1 MPKKATDAIDAY
13 NLIREAYDATGFDE
27 QQEIDPFQKQRM
39 ALKNLQEK
47 HPSVGPKKRS
57 SLEMLQNEMQY
68 IPPTAALPP
77 PPPVSSQVSV
87 APSDVS
93 VSMVENKG
101 TMLLGSPARGMTKN
115 DLLGLLMKQQTL
127 HKRESEDAF
136 EKHQRRQATNQDEA
150 FARHQ
155 RRQLENQERFQK
167 MMFEH
172 LKNCD

>member
-1 MPKKATDAIDAY
+1 
-13 NLIREAYDATGFDE
+13 
-27 QQEIDPFQKQRM
+27 
-39 ALKNLQEK
+39 
-47 HPSVGPKKRS
+47 
-57 SLEMLQNEMQY
+57 MLQNEMQY

-87 APSDVS
+87 APSDGS
-93 VSMVENKG
+93 VSMVQNKG
-101 TMLLGSPARGMTKN
+101 TMLLGSPPRGMTKN

-136 EKHQRRQATNQDEA
+136 EKHQHRQATNQDEA